1 MVWTVLVG
9 SDDVGL
15 VRKTCPD
22 RSTDEPNRI
31 LLTLAF
37 NNYLIGTYCVPGAK
51 LGDRDMTSAII

>member
-1 MVWTVLVG
+1 VG